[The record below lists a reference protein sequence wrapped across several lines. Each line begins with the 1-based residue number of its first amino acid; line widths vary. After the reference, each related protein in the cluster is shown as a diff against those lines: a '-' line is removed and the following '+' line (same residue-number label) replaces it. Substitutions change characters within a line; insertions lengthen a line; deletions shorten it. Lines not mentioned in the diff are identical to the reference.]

1 VNPAT
6 RLAAAEIIATGLVRD
21 HEAAHCSAALLLGL
35 DVRGVNAPPVSLTEH
50 ADLTDPTGVAG
61 EVLIARTD
69 DPDYA
74 QRLAITTL
82 AGPLEN
88 KSVDWPPA
96 WPLTLVPANGDEAA
110 LVSLVGQLG
119 LDRKG
124 YSELVQD
131 AYELFQRPEFER
143 LAVAIRHALDQHGT
157 LDQHTLKRIKAIA
170 IGAHVEHATKA
181 ATAVATDQGEFTA
194 IAAAYT
200 VDRQRDQIIR
210 GAFTRTIERWR
221 TSGKRIPLHW
231 NHRGEA
237 ANIIGF
243 IDPATMTE
251 TAEGLQVT
259 GKLDIDSSDTA
270 REAWRSMKNN
280 SMSLSFGYVTTK
292 ARKRSDGV
300 NELVELDL
308 FEISIVPA
316 PANRD
321 TRVVSM
327 KNMDHADSLERV
339 RNEWRDIV
347 TRAMEHDSSAET
359 LREKSERLSR
369 EHAPIQIASFEC

>member
-1 VNPAT
+1 
-6 RLAAAEIIATGLVRD
+6 
-21 HEAAHCSAALLLGL
+21 
-35 DVRGVNAPPVSLTEH
+35 
-50 ADLTDPTGVAG
+50 
-61 EVLIARTD
+61 
-69 DPDYA
+69 
-74 QRLAITTL
+74 
-82 AGPLEN
+82 
-88 KSVDWPPA
+88 
-96 WPLTLVPANGDEAA
+96 
-110 LVSLVGQLG
+110 
-119 LDRKG
+119 
-124 YSELVQD
+124 
-131 AYELFQRPEFER
+131 
-143 LAVAIRHALDQHGT
+143 
-157 LDQHTLKRIKAIA
+157 
-170 IGAHVEHATKA
+170 
-181 ATAVATDQGEFTA
+181 
-194 IAAAYT
+194 
-200 VDRQRDQIIR
+200 
-210 GAFTRTIERWR
+210 
-221 TSGKRIPLHW
+221 
-231 NHRGEA
+231 
-237 ANIIGF
+237 
-243 IDPATMTE
+243 MTE